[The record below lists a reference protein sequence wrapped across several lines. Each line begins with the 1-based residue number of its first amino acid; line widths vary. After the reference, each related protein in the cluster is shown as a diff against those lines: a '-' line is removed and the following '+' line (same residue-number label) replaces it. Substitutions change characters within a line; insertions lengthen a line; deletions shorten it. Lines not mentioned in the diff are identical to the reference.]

1 MKLSRVTTIAVAVT
15 AGVALLAGPAGPA
28 QATVSYD
35 GKDPIATKCAGD
47 SKTVK
52 QNDLG
57 VFLGHSSGTI
67 EIRYSAKCQT
77 VWARI
82 ITVKK
87 PASGGA
93 LINRFRLGHLTG
105 SESCRKLVF
114 SNQKLQAWTC
124 YTPMLVA
131 PHSSARASGHAV
143 VGGHSFSART
153 GWYVTA

>member
-1 MKLSRVTTIAVAVT
+1 MKLSRVITTIAVAAT
-15 AGVALLAGPAGPA
+15 AGVALLAGPA
-28 QATVSYD
+28 QATVPYD
-35 GKDPIATKCAGD
+35 GKDPIATKCALD

-57 VFLGHSSGTI
+57 VFLGHNSGTI

-93 LINRFRLGHLTG
+93 LINRFHLGHLTG
-105 SESCRKLVF
+105 SESCSNLVF
-114 SNQKLQAWTC
+114 SNQKLHAWTC

-131 PHSSARASGHAV
+131 AHSSARASGHAV
-143 VGGHSFSART
+143 VGGHSFYART